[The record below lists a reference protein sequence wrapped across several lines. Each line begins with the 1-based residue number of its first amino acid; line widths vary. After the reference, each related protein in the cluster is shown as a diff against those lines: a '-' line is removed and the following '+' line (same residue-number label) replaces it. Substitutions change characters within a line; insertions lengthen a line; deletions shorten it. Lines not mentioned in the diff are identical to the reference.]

1 MAVSVDVATTLTGKI
16 TDFTGDVLVCLMMV
30 VHLTLTTMA
39 SFLGV
44 EEMSRV
50 LFDFTLPILEF

>member
-16 TDFTGDVLVCLMMV
+16 TDCTGDVPVCLMMV
-30 VHLTLTTMA
+30 IRLTLTTMA